1 MAESILLRPHDPA
14 WAVKFESERKELLSQ
29 FQNQFLAIEHIGST
43 AIPGISAKPIIDIL
57 GGVESMEVAD
67 KLIPRLLNRGWDTSA
82 EFNRTIG
89 DRRFLLKWPEGV
101 RTHHLHLVIF
111 KGPYWHPSI
120 VFRDRLKV
128 DLQLRAEYESL
139 KEELALQFPND
150 REAYTKAKECF
161 IRKVVEGE
169 GVPYQGS

>member
-1 MAESILLRPHDPA
+1 MADSILLRPYDPA
-14 WAVKFESERKELLSQ
+14 WPVKFESAEKELLSQ
-29 FQNQFLAIEHIGST
+29 FPDQFLAIEHIGST
-43 AIPGISAKPIIDIL
+43 AIPEISAKPIIDIL
-57 GGVESMEVAD
+57 GGVESMNAAD
-67 KLIPRLLNRGWDTSA
+67 KLIPGLLNQGWDTSA
-82 EFNRTIG
+82 EFNRRIG

-101 RTHHLHLVIF
+101 RTHHLHLVVF

-120 VFRDRLKV
+120 VFRDRLRV

-150 REAYTKAKECF
+150 REAYTQAKESF

-169 GVPYQGS
+169 GVPYQGG